1 MKKVIL
7 IPVAAVLMV
16 GRVGGGLIG
25 CGGVVEEDPPSLA
38 DLGRDIRAG
47 LYDDVVGKEGVD
59 NWGMGTEQ
67 RFHLIHTGV
76 LGLECQMCHQ
86 SELAPAEQIFSGRV
100 SEAALP
106 FGAVD
111 KRICIGCHSP
121 GGPARLLYGPG
132 GLGGL

>member
-7 IPVAAVLMV
+7 IPVVAILMV
-16 GRVGGGLIG
+16 GLVGGGLIG
-25 CGGVVEEDPPSLA
+25 CGGGVEEDPPSLRE
-38 DLGRDIRAG
+38 LGQDIRAG

-59 NWGMGTEQ
+59 NWGMGIEQ
-67 RFHLIHTGV
+67 RFHLIHSEV
-76 LGLECQMCHQ
+76 LNLECTMCHKA
-86 SELAPAEQIFSGRV
+86 ELAPGEVIFSGRV
-100 SEAALP
+100 SDLALP

-111 KRICIGCHSP
+111 KRVCIACHSP